1 MRSNRKNDLAQMT
14 SYGLQGRLHNLVH
27 ADLKALLREADWEDD
42 DLRGESSGHR
52 DKKRRKKLDCGET
65 HWAKLLK
72 LGISCGNVCQVSR
85 IGLRFEEQRKFS
97 VPVNVDF
104 NLPYLHVVDC
114 NGGEPNGF
122 PICSIKLRQNIDI
135 LQRVEKLVYRDSDRV
150 ELDWQLKIECESS
163 KDVLMELECLVNVN
177 MSLLSHASETYR
189 KMLLDM
195 AFDTEHTVDSEMFY
209 SYFSGLQEQLGHIQL
224 PLSGLNVDLLPFQ
237 AKAVDWMIGRETQST
252 DVLNPYW
259 ETATDLM
266 GREFTLNYPL
276 CQIASPVRLGA
287 AHGFPPISGGI
298 LAEEMGLGKTVEVI
312 SLILAHRSDASNQAG
327 TYINTTDGSK
337 ILLKAA
343 TTLIITPYNLISQ
356 WEQEIATKAP
366 SLLVYRYNGLA
377 SIDEN
382 FGAEQ
387 LAQYDIVLT
396 TYEILSKEIHHTTPT
411 WERLNLR
418 KKKQYTPRVSVLMQL
433 QWFRVCIDEAQNGV
447 GSPAS
452 SRAEVACLLARV
464 HSWAV
469 SGTPVGKSMDDLY
482 GLLLFLQYPLISA
495 KIWRRCLKRESVIKN
510 IFQPL
515 TCRHTKHLVRSE
527 ITLPPQHRT
536 IFSVDLN
543 AVEQLNYNQVF
554 EQACAEIQVNQSGEP
569 LAHGWSI
576 QESLIIDAM
585 QKWLVRLRQ
594 TCSHPQ
600 AGTWSRRAGGIM
612 LKTMSEVLETMFEE
626 SQSAITKI
634 RRELWMS
641 RLEVGQILDFQK
653 QSEKALTI
661 WMEVL
666 TEVQMQCDQK
676 SAQVHRLSEQA
687 NGDTDESVISAETET
702 AVKME
707 ISEQNPSRP
716 LTTQRAEL
724 RNLLDVL
731 HQATF
736 LVACSYVI
744 LKDEE
749 KEKIFYERAEHIRRQ
764 VC

>member
-1 MRSNRKNDLAQMT
+1 MT
-14 SYGLQGRLHNLVH
+14 SYALQGRLQNLVH
-27 ADLKALLREADWEDD
+27 ADLKKLLREAVREDAEYD
-42 DLRGESSGHR
+42 RDENLGHR
-52 DKKRRKKLDCGET
+52 DKKRRKKLDCGERD
-65 HWAKLLK
+65 WAKLLK
-72 LGISCGNVCQVSR
+72 LGISCGNVCHASR
-85 IGLRFEEQRKFS
+85 IGLRAEEQSKTS
-97 VPVNVDF
+97 VSVNVQF
-104 NLPYLHVVDC
+104 NLPHLHVTGC
-114 NGGEPNGF
+114 NGEEPDGF
-122 PICSIKLRQNIDI
+122 PICSIKLRQNFDV
-135 LQRVEKLVYRDSDRV
+135 LQRMVKLVHRELGIV
-150 ELDWQLKIECESS
+150 ELDWLLKIECEGS
-163 KDVLMELECLVNVN
+163 KDVLMEVVCLVNVDL
-177 MSLLSHASETYR
+177 SLLSQASETYR
-189 KMLLDM
+189 KMLIDI
-195 AFDTEHTVDSEMFY
+195 AFDTKHTVDSEMFY
-209 SYFSGLQEQLGHIQL
+209 SYFNGLQEQLGYIQL
-224 PLSGLNVDLLPFQ
+224 PVSGLSIDLLPFQ
-237 AKAVDWMIGRETQST
+237 AKTVDWMIARETQST

-259 ETATDLM
+259 ETVRDLM
-266 GREFTLNYPL
+266 GRELTLNYPL
-276 CQIASPVRLGA
+276 CQIASPVQLGVA
-287 AHGFPPISGGI
+287 QGFSKISGGV

-312 SLILAHRSDASNQAG
+312 SLILAHRSNVPSQAG
-327 TYINTTDGSK
+327 TYISTLDGSRM
-337 ILLKAA
+337 LLKVA

-377 SIDEN
+377 SIDDN
-382 FGAEQ
+382 FDAGQ

-396 TYEILSKEIHHTTPT
+396 TYEILSKEIHHTSPT
-411 WERLNLR
+411 WENLNLR
-418 KKKQYTPRVSVLMQL
+418 NKKQYTPRVSVLMQL

-469 SGTPVGKSMDDLY
+469 SGTPVGKSIDDLY

-495 KIWRRCLKRESVIKN
+495 KVWRRCLKRESIIKD

-569 LAHGWSI
+569 LAHDWSI
-576 QESLIIDAM
+576 QESVVIDAM
-585 QKWLVRLRQ
+585 QKWLIRLRQ

-600 AGTWSRRAGGIM
+600 AGTWSRRAGGTM

-626 SQSAITKI
+626 SQSAIAKI

-641 RLEVGQILDFQK
+641 RLEVGQIFDFQS
-653 QSEKALTI
+653 QSEKALAI

-676 SAQVHRLSEQA
+676 SAQIRIHSEQA
-687 NGDTDESVISAETET
+687 DGDPDGSVISAETE

-707 ISEQNPSRP
+707 FSEQNPSRP

-731 HQATF
+731 HQAAF

-749 KEKIFYERAEHIRRQ
+749 KEKLFYEKAEQIRRE
-764 VC
+764 VR